1 MLEPLFFYLFATL
14 TVFFAALVVGFQN
27 TMYGVFSLIM
37 TFLSVAG
44 LFLMAGAEF
53 LAMVLVVVYV
63 GAVAVFFLFVVM
75 MLGKD
80 LVRIKKRNLLYIFF
94 GSGLCLALATML
106 YLLLGESK
114 RLNEWFRSAWM
125 LPHESN
131 THALG
136 KILYTTYSVPL
147 LMTGLILFVALI
159 GAVSLMLRK
168 REDVRRQSMSAQSR
182 RSSHISLVSVPIGKE
197 NP

>member
-1 MLEPLFFYLFATL
+1 
-14 TVFFAALVVGFQN
+14 
-27 TMYGVFSLIM
+27 
-37 TFLSVAG
+37 
-44 LFLMAGAEF
+44 
-53 LAMVLVVVYV
+53 
-63 GAVAVFFLFVVM
+63 
-75 MLGKD
+75 
-80 LVRIKKRNLLYIFF
+80 
-94 GSGLCLALATML
+94 
-106 YLLLGESK
+106 
-114 RLNEWFRSAWM
+114 M